1 MQVHR
6 IELLQVRMPLVSP
19 FTTSFGTQETRLAL
33 LVRVEATADDG
44 RGGTSDVV
52 GWGECVAGEHPVYS
66 AEYVAGCHHVL
77 THELVPLLLAAPG
90 PDGRPGDVNADG
102 VATALAPIV
111 GHHMAKAA
119 LEMAVLDAELR
130 GRGQSLADHL
140 GATRT
145 LVPSG
150 VSVGIQDDV
159 DTLVGVVGGY
169 LDEGYVRIKLK
180 VAPGHDL
187 DLVRAVRT
195 TFGDDLLLQVDA
207 NAAYTLADADHLRRL
222 DDFGLLLVEQPL
234 ATDDLWEHAQ
244 LARTMATP
252 ICLDESIESVADAT
266 AAIEMGATT
275 VVNIKPGRVG
285 GYLEAVRIHDRC
297 RERGVDAWCGGMLE
311 TGLGRAANA
320 ALAALD
326 GFTLPGDISASAR
339 FFAEDI
345 TEPFVLEDGH
355 IRVPTGP
362 GLGVAPVPERLEG
375 MLERRDEVWPA

>member
-19 FTTSFGTQETRLAL
+19 FTTSFGTQHTRLAL
-33 LVRVEATADDG
+33 LVRVEATTDDG
-44 RGGTSDVV
+44 RGGAADVV

-66 AEYVAGCHHVL
+66 AEYVAGAHHVL
-77 THELVPLLLAAPG
+77 AHELVPLLARASG
-90 PDGRPGDVNADG
+90 PNGRADIAADG

-119 LEMAVLDAELR
+119 VEMAVLDAELR
-130 GRGQSLADHL
+130 GRDQSLADHL
-140 GATRT
+140 GATRSR
-145 LVPSG
+145 VPSG
-150 VSVGIQDDV
+150 VSVGLQDDT
-159 DTLVGVVGGY
+159 DTLVEVVRGY

-180 VAPGHDL
+180 IEPGRDL
-187 DLVRAVRT
+187 DLVRAVRA

-207 NAAYTLADADHLRRL
+207 NAAYTLADADHLHGL
-222 DDFGLLLVEQPL
+222 DDFSLLLVEQPL
-234 ATDDLWEHAQ
+234 ANDDLWEHAQ
-244 LARTMATP
+244 LARTMDTP

-326 GFTLPGDISASAR
+326 GFTLPGDISASSR
-339 FFAEDI
+339 FYVEDI

-355 IRVPTGP
+355 IRVPRGP
-362 GLGVAPVPERLEG
+362 GLGVEPVPARLDA
-375 MLERRDEVWPA
+375 MLERRDDVTPA